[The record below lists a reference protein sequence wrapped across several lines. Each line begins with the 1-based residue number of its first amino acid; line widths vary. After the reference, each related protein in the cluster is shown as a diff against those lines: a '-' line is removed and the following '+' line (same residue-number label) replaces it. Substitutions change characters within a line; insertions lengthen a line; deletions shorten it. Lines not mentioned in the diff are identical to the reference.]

1 VERRRKWVQSATEQL
16 ERFANKAFSLCYAPY
31 SEDKPPAHG
40 VLGLTIGRARVQGSI
55 MPHQSS
61 VNLIV
66 VRAAY
71 DPDAKVWWVED
82 SAPLNGL
89 NIEAATID
97 ELRDKLPAAV
107 FDLLETKAPGADIA
121 IEVIGHMHTRVKIP
135 VEPALVGLK
144 Y

>member
-1 VERRRKWVQSATEQL
+1 
-16 ERFANKAFSLCYAPY
+16 
-31 SEDKPPAHG
+31 
-40 VLGLTIGRARVQGSI
+40 
-55 MPHQSS
+55 M
-61 VNLIV
+61 NLIV

-107 FDLLETKAPGADIA
+107 IDLLETKTPGAYCNR
-121 IEVIGHMHTRVKIP
+121 GHRPHAYPGENSR
-135 VEPALVGLK
+135 EPALAGLK

>member
-1 VERRRKWVQSATEQL
+1 
-16 ERFANKAFSLCYAPY
+16 
-31 SEDKPPAHG
+31 
-40 VLGLTIGRARVQGSI
+40 
-55 MPHQSS
+55 M
-61 VNLIV
+61 NLIV

-107 FDLLETKAPGADIA
+107 IDLLETKTPGADIA

-135 VEPALVGLK
+135 AEPALAGLK
-144 Y
+144 YACSVAMAVVTMTFGIARSVIRTSLCQSGSCPGTRLSRFCATRDFPSHLETF

>member
-1 VERRRKWVQSATEQL
+1 
-16 ERFANKAFSLCYAPY
+16 
-31 SEDKPPAHG
+31 
-40 VLGLTIGRARVQGSI
+40 
-55 MPHQSS
+55 MPHESS
-61 VNLIV
+61 VKLII

-82 SAPLNGL
+82 SDPLFGL
-89 NIEAATID
+89 NIEAPTID

-107 FDLLETKAPGADIA
+107 IDLLETKAPGADIA

-135 VEPALVGLK
+135 AQPAMAGLK

>member
-1 VERRRKWVQSATEQL
+1 M
-16 ERFANKAFSLCYAPY
+16 PY
-31 SEDKPPAHG
+31 E
-40 VLGLTIGRARVQGSI
+40 
-55 MPHQSS
+55 SS
-61 VNLIV
+61 MNLIV

-107 FDLLETKAPGADIA
+107 IDLLETKTPGADIA

-135 VEPALVGLK
+135 VEPALAGLK

>member
-1 VERRRKWVQSATEQL
+1 
-16 ERFANKAFSLCYAPY
+16 
-31 SEDKPPAHG
+31 
-40 VLGLTIGRARVQGSI
+40 
-55 MPHQSS
+55 MPHEST

-66 VRAAY
+66 VRTAY

-82 SAPLNGL
+82 SDPLYGL

-107 FDLLETKAPGADIA
+107 IDLLETKTPGAEIA
-121 IEVIGHMHTRVKIP
+121 IEIIGHMHTRLRIP
-135 VEPALVGLK
+135 AQPSAVGLK

>member
-1 VERRRKWVQSATEQL
+1 M
-16 ERFANKAFSLCYAPY
+16 PY
-31 SEDKPPAHG
+31 E
-40 VLGLTIGRARVQGSI
+40 
-55 MPHQSS
+55 SS
-61 VNLIV
+61 MNLIV

-71 DPDAKVWWVED
+71 DPDAKVRWVED

-107 FDLLETKAPGADIA
+107 IDLLETKTPGADIA

-135 VEPALVGLK
+135 VEPALAGLK

>member
-1 VERRRKWVQSATEQL
+1 
-16 ERFANKAFSLCYAPY
+16 
-31 SEDKPPAHG
+31 
-40 VLGLTIGRARVQGSI
+40 
-55 MPHQSS
+55 MPHEST

-82 SAPLNGL
+82 SDTVSGL
-89 NIEAATID
+89 NIEAPTID

-107 FDLLETKAPGADIA
+107 IDLLETRTPGADIA

-135 VEPALVGLK
+135 TEPAMAGLK